1 MRWLRRFLYSDDPE
15 VKLASGLSEPEA
27 KMWQELLAKNGIRAM
42 VRNMD
47 VLSVAYGASPSNN
60 FDMWVK
66 QSDLERA
73 RETLAPMVDSRPSQH
88 RPRHG
93 TRN

>member
-1 MRWLRRFLYSDDPE
+1 MRWLRRWLYSDDPD
-15 VKLASGLSEPEA
+15 VKVADGLSEPEA

-73 RETLAPMVDSRPSQH
+73 RETLAPLFVKEDAEAEP
-88 RPRHG
+88 
-93 TRN
+93 